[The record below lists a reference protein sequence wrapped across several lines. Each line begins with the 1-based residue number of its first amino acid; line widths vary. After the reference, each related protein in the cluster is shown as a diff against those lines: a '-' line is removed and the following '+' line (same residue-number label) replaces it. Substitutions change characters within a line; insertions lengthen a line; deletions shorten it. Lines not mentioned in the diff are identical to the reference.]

1 MSRFFYEANQ
11 KTGDTVIL
19 QGEDVHHL
27 TRVLRMQT
35 DDLLELCGPGGIC
48 HLAEITAVAKDQ
60 VCCRLLEML
69 PGSEPQAKVDLAFG
83 LLKGEKTDFVLQKG
97 TELGV
102 SAFLPFLSSRTVVK
116 VQKDKDSKQ
125 KRRQRIVRS
134 AAGQTRRSLL
144 PAVREAVSFD
154 ELLQRFAEYELV
166 LFFWEEAA
174 GESSPLQLRE
184 EIGRCRRLLVV
195 TGPEGGFSAEE
206 AGKARKAGAKLF
218 TLGPRILRAET
229 AAVVAAALCLYEA
242 GDLGG

>member
-1 MSRFFYEANQ
+1 MNRFFYAANQ
-11 KTGDTVIL
+11 KTGDTVFL

-27 TRVLRMQT
+27 TRVLRVQT
-35 DDLLELCGPGGIC
+35 GDLLELCGPGGIC
-48 HLAEITAVAKDQ
+48 RLAEITCGKDQ
-60 VCCRLLEML
+60 VCCRLLEGL
-69 PGSEPQAKVDLAFG
+69 PGSEPRAKVDLAFG

-134 AAGQTRRSLL
+134 AAGQARRSLL
-144 PAVREAVSFD
+144 PAVREAVPFN

-174 GESSPLQLRE
+174 GENSPLQLRE

-206 AGKARKAGAKLF
+206 AGQARKAGAKLF